1 MILQKELFE
10 NGLASLEIYQ
20 SGDIWIG
27 VGIAGLY
34 IRAEEFVEL
43 MPLLKAYEQSL
54 EES

>member
-10 NGLASLEIYQ
+10 NGSAKLEVYE
-20 SGDIWIG
+20 SGGIWIG
-27 VGIAGLY
+27 VGLAGLFL
-34 IRAEEFVEL
+34 RPEELTDL